1 MYRLKTTSIYY
12 ILISI
17 ILVSSVLHS
26 CFVMSYHLLT
36 PSYHLHVHLS
46 SVIMEFPTAPAGR
59 VAWRAS
65 APAPSAAVAA
75 LRTAAP
81 SDVATCVPTRPN
93 AWVWQILSPG
103 HHIKITW
110 KWQTAIGGARW
121 RIWPKGALGLDSNGS
136 NSCAT
141 CSLKL
146 KKDVTWFLKCF
157 KPFTLKA
164 AFSRSLTQRRTGFSK
179 GPPGR
184 QLSLEILDVLGEILP
199 CRLHKLRTT
208 HGQTV

>member
-1 MYRLKTTSIYY
+1 MCI
-12 ILISI
+12 
-17 ILVSSVLHS
+17 
-26 CFVMSYHLLT
+26 C
-36 PSYHLHVHLS
+36 HLS
-46 SVIMEFPTAPAGR
+46 SWNFQRRLQEGSPGG
-59 VAWRAS
+59 
-65 APAPSAAVAA
+65 
-75 LRTAAP
+75 LRHRHLP
-81 SDVATCVPTRPN
+81 RRWQLCELPRLATWQRGNVRPN

-103 HHIKITW
+103 HHMKITW